1 MNHRSMAFTLL
12 VAAMVVVIALGL
24 FVATATEAPS
34 PTGEVSQSPII
45 YLVFLLLILT
55 MGFLLSRI
63 LSGENSRFSFFTFVN
78 VSLAG
83 VLVSGLAHEFV
94 HILLINHPVQL
105 RFHFG
110 DSRAVFSTCC
120 LSPGEAPY
128 EGIAYGI
135 QFLVLIAWM
144 FLNRRTFY
152 NGRFRELWKKDYSDS
167 SSRSKK
173 GPKVNANVKNAAK
186 KNTPPKNSEM
196 DEDDLE
202 REWRVN
208 KSQMEGHL
216 TGKIKPGKKDSDL
229 EDDISKIGRLKA

>member
-1 MNHRSMAFTLL
+1 MAFSILL
-12 VAAMVVVIALGL
+12 AAIVIAIALGL
-24 FVATATEAPS
+24 FVATANDTPS
-34 PTGEVSQSPII
+34 SSGEVSQSPFV
-45 YLVFLLLILT
+45 YLIFLLLIFT
-55 MGFLLSRI
+55 MGFLLSRV
-63 LSGENSRFSFFTFVN
+63 LTGDNSKFSFFTFIN

-110 DSRAVFSTCC
+110 DARAIFSTCC
-120 LSPGEAPY
+120 LSPGEVPY

-135 QFLVLIAWM
+135 QFLILVAWM
-144 FLNRRTFY
+144 FLNRHTFY
-152 NGRFRELWKKDYSDS
+152 NGQFRGLWKKDYPDS

-173 GPKVNANVKNAAK
+173 GAKIIGDEKNVSK
-186 KNTPPKNSEM
+186 KNVQPKNNEM
-196 DEDDLE
+196 DEDGLE
-202 REWRVN
+202 REWRAN

-216 TGKIKPGKKDSDL
+216 VGKTKPGKKDSDL